1 MRRYHSLLLLA
12 TVLTGSTSAGRA
24 AEKELTPDQAQFFE
38 KQVRPLLATHC
49 FKCHVPAKQRGD
61 LRLDSRSGL
70 LSGGQ
75 SGPVVVPGKPS
86 ESLLIDAINY
96 RRLEMPPTKRLGS
109 KDVATL
115 TEWVRMGAPY
125 PGTTTALQPRKPGFS
140 VSDEDRKF
148 WAFRPVVRP
157 PVPRIGAVHPV
168 DAFVLGKLRDKGLS

>member
-1 MRRYHSLLLLA
+1 MRRYHSLLLVA
-12 TVLTGSTSAGRA
+12 TVLAGSSPPCLA
-24 AEKELTPDQAQFFE
+24 AEKEPTPDQSQFFE
-38 KQVRPLLATHC
+38 KQVRPLLAAHC
-49 FKCHVPAKQRGD
+49 FKCHGPAKQRGD

-115 TEWVRMGAPY
+115 TEWVRMGALY
-125 PGTTTALQPRKPGFS
+125 PGTAAALQPRKPG
-140 VSDEDRKF
+140 
-148 WAFRPVVRP
+148 
-157 PVPRIGAVHPV
+157 
-168 DAFVLGKLRDKGLS
+168 